1 MKLDHISLSEMH
13 NDRSNESWYR
23 IRAEL
28 KDIPGKQWFDG
39 LMFVWLNSPFY
50 ICSKSELT
58 IKGNIIELH
67 LKYGNDIQNAIDT
80 LSQCIIKA
88 DKMVRNS
95 ATTYRKTGTVT
106 SIHHYPH

>member
-1 MKLDHISLSEMH
+1 MKLDHISLSAMH

-28 KDIPGKQWFDG
+28 KDIPEKQWYDG
-39 LMFVWLNSPFY
+39 LMFVWFNSPFY
-50 ICSKSELT
+50 LCSKSKLT
-58 IKGNIIELH
+58 IKENVIELS
-67 LKYGNDIQNAIDT
+67 LKCGNNIQNAIDT
-80 LSQCIIKA
+80 LSQCIVKA
-88 DKMVRNS
+88 DKMIRNS

>member
-1 MKLDHISLSEMH
+1 MKLDHISLSAMH
-13 NDRSNESWYR
+13 NERGNRPWYK

-58 IKGNIIELH
+58 IKENVIELS
-67 LKYGNDIQNAIDT
+67 LKCGNNIQNAIDT
-80 LSQCIIKA
+80 LSQCIVKA
-88 DKMVRNS
+88 DKM
-95 ATTYRKTGTVT
+95 
-106 SIHHYPH
+106 IH